1 MKRILV
7 LSVFPAPYRI
17 AVFAGLAKYYDLTIF
32 FERNTDEE
40 RTAEWFVKS
49 GGTLKFH
56 MLDDPVEKEAYD
68 RLLKDIRQFD
78 LVLCYD
84 PWTKSSL
91 RTEAVCIRRRVKYI
105 INADGALDISTKG
118 LKAVIKRH
126 FVRHASLCFAGSGR
140 AVEYFLSYG
149 AKQEIIIRH
158 RFTSLHRKDI
168 LLSPVSREEKSRMR
182 MEKGLEDKLTFI
194 AVGQFI
200 ERKGFD
206 LLLQAWSGDFDARLL
221 LIGGG
226 SKREEYQR
234 YLDAHQIKNV
244 RIMDFLPKERLFEL
258 YRISD
263 VFVMPTREDIWG
275 LVVNEAMANR
285 LPVLSSDRCT
295 AGLELI
301 KNGENG
307 FVYPVGDTDRLHE
320 LIDYFITHSQEL
332 PVYAQKA
339 VEAVR
344 DDTFEEIVHAHHRSI
359 CALIGE

>member
-1 MKRILV
+1 
-7 LSVFPAPYRI
+7 
-17 AVFAGLAKYYDLTIF
+17 
-32 FERNTDEE
+32 
-40 RTAEWFVKS
+40 
-49 GGTLKFH
+49 
-56 MLDDPVEKEAYD
+56 
-68 RLLKDIRQFD
+68 
-78 LVLCYD
+78 
-84 PWTKSSL
+84 
-91 RTEAVCIRRRVKYI
+91 
-105 INADGALDISTKG
+105 
-118 LKAVIKRH
+118 
-126 FVRHASLCFAGSGR
+126 
-140 AVEYFLSYG
+140 
-149 AKQEIIIRH
+149 
-158 RFTSLHRKDI
+158 
-168 LLSPVSREEKSRMR
+168 MR

-206 LLLQAWSGDFDARLL
+206 LLLRAWSGDFDARLL

-275 LVVNEAMANR
+275 LVVNEAMANC

-320 LIDYFITHSQEL
+320 LLDYFITHSQEL

-344 DDTFEEIVHAHHRSI
+344 DDTFEEIVHAHYRSI